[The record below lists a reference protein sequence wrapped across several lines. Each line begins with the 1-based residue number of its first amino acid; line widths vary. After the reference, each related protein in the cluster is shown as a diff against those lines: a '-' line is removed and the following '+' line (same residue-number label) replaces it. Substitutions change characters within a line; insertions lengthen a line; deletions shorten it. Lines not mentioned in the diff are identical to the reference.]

1 MVHLHMCARALMMHV
16 CAHTLSHTPLC
27 SAFPDGV
34 LIYKLLGGDA
44 EASFARSWGVSYG
57 MNAATEWRQVLLEAL
72 RAALVL
78 AILERLCLTR
88 NSTWLE
94 QHIDY
99 LSLQA
104 RCALCV
110 VLRVVCARAA

>member
-1 MVHLHMCARALMMHV
+1 M
-16 CAHTLSHTPLC
+16 
-27 SAFPDGV
+27 